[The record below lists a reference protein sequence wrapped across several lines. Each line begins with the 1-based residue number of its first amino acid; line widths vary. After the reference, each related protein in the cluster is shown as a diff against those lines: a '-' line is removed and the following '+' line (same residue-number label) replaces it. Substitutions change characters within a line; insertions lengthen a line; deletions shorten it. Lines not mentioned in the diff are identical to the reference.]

1 METSTESTKKNQRTF
16 PPADIRDEALS
27 IPTTGK
33 ASNEFSIQTDSSIT
47 IERTQSSMPK
57 FDITKPKV
65 RTREIIN
72 D

>member
-1 METSTESTKKNQRTF
+1 METSKESNKKNQRTF

-27 IPTTGK
+27 VPTK
-33 ASNEFSIQTDSSIT
+33 EKVSNQSSIQTESSIT
-47 IERTQSSMPK
+47 IERTQPTMPK

-65 RTREIIN
+65 RIREIN